1 MPAMWRGEFAPAT
14 ATAHAAS
21 AASAIPTD
29 ADVASEVAGAVA
41 SIVSTIMG
49 EASNAPAGVMSCSQ
63 PADASRSGKRKRVE
77 TMESRKRRR
86 RILQGESGDD
96 DEAISSDVEDEVPAG
111 EDANAPV
118 SAPLMCVVDGDPN
131 LMSTGAAV
139 CTGLN
144 SDEDPDVRE
153 EPEDE
158 EDADEDS
165 WDGVMGPTLASVL
178 FKEKECSLVWSTP
191 AGVAHKDWVSHTTM
205 AIVRVIPIT
214 DGDWD
219 IGSLTDEESDAELEE
234 LPESVCSSAEKDS
247 KYITVMRETGWEYDE
262 TKFGP
267 DPTYADLYD
276 GSYGPT
282 NNVLA
287 VAEDPLALLF
297 YFMSPK
303 LWAQIA
309 VESNTYHR
317 QSIPQRARAIRA
329 QQRKGGGEVEDLGDI
344 RRRLD
349 GVEDID
355 A

>member
-1 MPAMWRGEFAPAT
+1 MNAPAQMPAMWRGEFAPAT

-96 DEAISSDVEDEVPAG
+96 DEVRMLAKSNIK
-111 EDANAPV
+111 
-118 SAPLMCVVDGDPN
+118 LMM
-131 LMSTGAAV
+131 LS
-139 CTGLN
+139 
-144 SDEDPDVRE
+144 
-153 EPEDE
+153 
-158 EDADEDS
+158 
-165 WDGVMGPTLASVL
+165 
-178 FKEKECSLVWSTP
+178 
-191 AGVAHKDWVSHTTM
+191 
-205 AIVRVIPIT
+205 
-214 DGDWD
+214 
-219 IGSLTDEESDAELEE
+219 
-234 LPESVCSSAEKDS
+234 
-247 KYITVMRETGWEYDE
+247 YE

>member
-1 MPAMWRGEFAPAT
+1 MNAPAQMPAMWRGEFAPAT

-165 WDGVMGPTLASVL
+165 WD
-178 FKEKECSLVWSTP
+178 
-191 AGVAHKDWVSHTTM
+191 
-205 AIVRVIPIT
+205 